1 MGHKQEGLYYGVLVL
16 YIYYQLEKIWLLY
29 AKLNEQLAYFQCN
42 IMCMHICNHFIKSN
56 LGKCSFFPKKIGME
70 RMVYLCFESKYSNKI
85 CQGLRVLLIRLL
97 CGYNGVLWASLGQ
110 FIKIMFT
117 VTMSMEIRYQHQLS
131 TAISAADAYQLN
143 IYNSINWKWE
153 VHFLIM
159 LQSSLWNLI
168 HKKWTK

>member
-1 MGHKQEGLYYGVLVL
+1 MHYSTK
-16 YIYYQLEKIWLLY
+16 LL
-29 AKLNEQLAYFQCN
+29 L
-42 IMCMHICNHFIKSN
+42 FILHSTVY
-56 LGKCSFFPKKIGME
+56 LGKIETAPVPKEVNKLIPLSFSRAIWENVAFFQKKIGME

-110 FIKIMFT
+110 LIKIMFT

-143 IYNSINWKWE
+143 IYNSISWKWE
-153 VHFLIM
+153 VHFLKM
-159 LQSSLWNLI
+159 L
-168 HKKWTK
+168 

>member
-16 YIYYQLEKIWLLY
+16 YIYYQLEKTWLLY

-56 LGKCSFFPKKIGME
+56 LGKCIFF
-70 RMVYLCFESKYSNKI
+70 SKRKLVWEDWYIFGSEYSNKI

-143 IYNSINWKWE
+143 IYNSISWKWE

-159 LQSSLWNLI
+159 L
-168 HKKWTK
+168 